1 MPSEEIEMDI
11 EAIRDY
17 CLSLPATTE
26 DIQWGNDLLFRVAK
40 KFYAGIELNPAVRHQ
55 LFFKCEPDTFAELV
69 ERDGVMPA
77 SYIGRYHWVAV
88 RLDALTVEELKKL
101 IATSYELILKKLPT
115 KLKLRLIGEASAR
128 TAKGHRKS
136 AARVPA
142 AGFAKR
148 LRH

>member
-1 MPSEEIEMDI
+1 MDV
-11 EAIRDY
+11 EAIRGY

-40 KFYAGIELNPAVRHQ
+40 KIYAGIELNPAVRHQ

-88 RLDALTVEELKKL
+88 RLDALTVGELKKL
-101 IATSYELILKKLPT
+101 IAKSHELILKKLPT
-115 KLKLRLIGEASAR
+115 KLKLRLIGEASAG
-128 TAKGHRKS
+128 TAKGHRRS
-136 AARVPA
+136 AAGGAA
-142 AGFAKR
+142 AGLAKKPR
-148 LRH
+148 R